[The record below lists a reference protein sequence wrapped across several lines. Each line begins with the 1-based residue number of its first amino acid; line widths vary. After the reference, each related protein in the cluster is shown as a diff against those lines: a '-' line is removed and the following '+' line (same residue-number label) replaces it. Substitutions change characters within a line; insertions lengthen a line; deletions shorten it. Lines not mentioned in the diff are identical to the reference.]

1 MEKIVQINYQG
12 RNISIEENAYNDFQQ
27 YENELKAYF
36 LKEVGGEETFTDL
49 QYRMGE
55 ILEQKNS
62 SGTQPIT
69 QADINEL
76 INTIGKPSDLDDE
89 QPSGEKYEQASTEK
103 KRLYRNKYKQ
113 GKVIAGVCSGIAN
126 YFSIDPI
133 AVRLVFVLFTIFN
146 IATFFSFNLGIL
158 AYILLWI
165 VLPSAYLKDNITRK
179 LFRNPKDKVL
189 GGVCSGIAQFFNT
202 ETWIIR
208 LVFLAPFVLGIITNN
223 SSFGGH
229 DIHFISTSFY
239 GITFISYLILW
250 IIVPIAKS
258 PTDFMLLK
266 GEPINIST
274 IQNPISMEKV
284 TQNSNSGINK
294 FLKVIAYIVIIC
306 FLLFMIPI
314 AFGVLMGAFFSY
326 NLADIILFSS
336 LNKTLAIFTI
346 LFFILLPVV
355 GIIIWLIRRIAGY
368 TKPNRPLRVMFTGLN
383 ILGWV
388 SLVLLVANLVK
399 ENNTYI
405 TKPTSQK
412 FNVLTDTLY
421 IQAIDPDSSSSEQVI
436 FSGNALDQILHRTA
450 NDNEIRAV
458 RIKYKRTKDSLFK
471 VVIEKSAFGSKR
483 LTASEHAEA
492 ARYEYRLDGNT
503 LYLSAILAV
512 SNKMP
517 YHFQNVKVTIYVP
530 ENKAVHVSDNF
541 RRQLKH
547 SVMFNKKNFK
557 YNVDDDENYDEDIL
571 VIDDTDEDE
580 LIIEDDVIR
589 IKDQTND
596 ITIRSDNAK
605 EAKEILDDAE
615 REAKLEI
622 EAAQRELEET
632 NRSVQ
637 QQLEESKRATQER
650 IDEAKRKM
658 EESKREAKRKLENR

>member
-36 LKEVGGEETFTDL
+36 LKEEGGEETFTDL

-69 QADINEL
+69 QADIEEL
-76 INTIGKPSDLDDE
+76 INTIGKPSDLNE
-89 QPSGEKYEQASTEK
+89 GQPNYSYAENSSNEK

-146 IATFFSFNLGIL
+146 IATFFSFNLGIM
-158 AYILLWI
+158 AYIVLWI
-165 VLPSAYLKDNITRK
+165 VLPSAYLKDNINRK

-202 ETWIIR
+202 ETWIVR
-208 LVFLAPFVLGIITNN
+208 LIFLAPLLLGFITHH
-223 SSFGGH
+223 SGFGGH
-229 DIHFISTSFY
+229 DFHFVSTSFY
-239 GITFISYLILW
+239 GMTFISYLILW
-250 IIVPIAKS
+250 AIVPIAKS

-274 IQNPISMEKV
+274 IQNPTSMEKV
-284 TQNSNSGINK
+284 TQNSNSGISK

-326 NLADIILFSS
+326 NLADIILFTS

-346 LFFILLPVV
+346 LFFILLPIV
-355 GIIIWLIRRIAGY
+355 GLIIWLIRRIAGY

-405 TKPTSQK
+405 TKPASQK
-412 FNVLTDTLY
+412 FNVQTDTLY
-421 IQAIDPDSSSSEQVI
+421 IEPMYPDSSSSEQVI

-450 NDNEIRAV
+450 NENEIRAV
-458 RIKYKRTKDSLFK
+458 RVKYKRTKDSLFK

-483 LTASEHAEA
+483 LTAGEHAEGT
-492 ARYEYRLDGNT
+492 R
-503 LYLSAILAV
+503 
-512 SNKMP
+512 
-517 YHFQNVKVTIYVP
+517 
-530 ENKAVHVSDNF
+530 
-541 RRQLKH
+541 
-547 SVMFNKKNFK
+547 
-557 YNVDDDENYDEDIL
+557 
-571 VIDDTDEDE
+571 
-580 LIIEDDVIR
+580 
-589 IKDQTND
+589 
-596 ITIRSDNAK
+596 
-605 EAKEILDDAE
+605 
-615 REAKLEI
+615 
-622 EAAQRELEET
+622 
-632 NRSVQ
+632 
-637 QQLEESKRATQER
+637 
-650 IDEAKRKM
+650 
-658 EESKREAKRKLENR
+658 